1 MVSFYQPTKTKYKIV
16 VESDAFPS
24 DKYAMESQL
33 KFHGFDPKEGLILWK
48 PRKGEDLCRFEDLE
62 KILETQAHGAG
73 NIQPDLHNTGADFAV
88 WCSYKYLN
96 SGPGSL
102 GGCFVHEKHANN
114 KKLNRFAGWWGH
126 NKDTRFNMRQ
136 DFDPLPG
143 AEGLCG
149 SLLALRMAQRGF
161 KVTLVEKRPDLRNAN
176 LDAGRSINLSLSDRG
191 LKGLRLA
198 GLEEKARELCIP
210 MLGRM
215 IHDKEG
221 NTFMSNYSGREG
233 EFINS
238 ISRPGLNMMLL
249 DAAEAIPNVE
259 IIFNKGCVAVDLK
272 NASAIFEDFNTKEKI
287 EIKADIIL
295 GTDGAGSVVRRNM
308 FDDRNFLFSF
318 SQDYLTHG
326 YKEITIPAAKDGGYR
341 TEKGALH
348 IWPRGEDMLIALPNL
363 DGSFTVTLFAPY
375 SNSDYCFDNL
385 TTPEMVMEYFT
396 KEYPDAVALMPN
408 LVEEFFDNPT
418 GPLGTIK
425 CSPWNSYG
433 KTLILGDA
441 AHAIV
446 PFYGQGM
453 NASFEDVV
461 VFDEILEKQE
471 GDILDWKKVFYEY
484 EKARKIDTDGIADLA
499 VDNFHEM
506 KEHTA

>member
-1 MVSFYQPTKTKYKIV
+1 MTQN
-16 VESDAFPS
+16 
-24 DKYAMESQL
+24 Q
-33 KFHGFDPKEGLILWK
+33 
-48 PRKGEDLCRFEDLE
+48 
-62 KILETQAHGAG
+62 KILIIGA
-73 NIQPDLHNTGADFAV
+73 
-88 WCSYKYLN
+88 
-96 SGPGSL
+96 
-102 GGCFVHEKHANN
+102 
-114 KKLNRFAGWWGH
+114 
-126 NKDTRFNMRQ
+126 
-136 DFDPLPG
+136 
-143 AEGLCG
+143 GLCG
-149 SLLALRMAQRGF
+149 SLLALRMGQRGF
-161 KVTLVEKRPDLRNAN
+161 HVTLVEKRPDLRDAN

-198 GLEEKARELCIP
+198 GLEEEARELCIP

-221 NTFMSNYSGREG
+221 NTFMSNYSGRDG

-249 DAAEAIPNVE
+249 NAAEAMPNVQ
-259 IIFNKGCVAVDLK
+259 IVFDKGCKTVDLE
-272 NASAIFEDFNTKEKI
+272 NASAVFEDYTTKERI
-287 EIKADIIL
+287 ELKGDVIL
-295 GTDGAGSVVRRNM
+295 GTDGAGSLVRRSM
-308 FDDRNFLFSF
+308 FNDRKFLFSF
-318 SQDYLTHG
+318 SQEYLTHG
-326 YKEITIPAAKDGGYR
+326 YKEITIPATEDGGYR

-385 TTPEMVMEYFT
+385 TTPEMVTAYFT
-396 KEYPDAVALMPN
+396 QEYPDAVALMPN
-408 LVEEFFDNPT
+408 LVKEFFDNPT

-461 VFDEILEKQE
+461 VFDEVLEKQAE
-471 GDILDWKKVFYEY
+471 GELDWKKIFQEY
-484 EKARKIDTDGIADLA
+484 EQARKLDTDAIADLA

-506 KEHTA
+506 KEHTASPLFQEKRKIEMLLETQFPTDYSSKYSLVTFSESIGYAEALKRGRAQDKAILNLLSDGKISTEDTPGSLLKIVKSETQAILHDDDVVGSL